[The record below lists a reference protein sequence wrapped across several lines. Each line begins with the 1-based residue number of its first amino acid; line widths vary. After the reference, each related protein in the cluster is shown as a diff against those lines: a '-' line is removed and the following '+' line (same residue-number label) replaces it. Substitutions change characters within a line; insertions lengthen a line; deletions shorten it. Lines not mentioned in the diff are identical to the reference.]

1 MGDKDRPQ
9 SAGRD
14 TARRVG
20 CLYRFRDLL
29 VVEKESLYTGNGIY
43 HGLGT
48 WQAAAYAVALTW

>member
-9 SAGRD
+9 SVGRD
-14 TARRVG
+14 MARCVD

-29 VVEKESLYTGNGIY
+29 VVAKESLDTGNGIY
-43 HGLGT
+43 HELGT